1 MQKFD
6 EREVVD
12 DFMGQQHTRPG
23 AGAQKVDVTSMRRM
37 SMFTACELT
46 GSDARREAFREQL
59 SLAVRPITGM
69 NVQQLDQAG
78 RA

>member
-23 AGAQKVDVTSMRRM
+23 AGAQKVDVTPMRRM
-37 SMFTACELT
+37 SMSTACERR
-46 GSDARREAFREQL
+46 GSDVRREAFREQL
-59 SLAVRPITGM
+59 SVAVRRITGM